1 MEERYGGCFL
11 RRSFTKKSE
20 GFSADRRQEKMTL
33 EYRIMDETGR
43 IGIIEEV
50 ITAYKNPPKTKEI
63 G

>member
-1 MEERYGGCFL
+1 L